1 MIQKKKKKR
10 HGYGYQS
17 EVLEE
22 ERGIFQPGRQRV
34 GPCLYQEEE
43 LPTLCTC
50 RGVCRS
56 GGGKKRNFPLVPSV
70 FSEKGDEVIS

>member
-1 MIQKKKKKR
+1 MIQEKKKR
-10 HGYGYQS
+10 HGHQS

-22 ERGIFQPGRQRV
+22 ERGIFQSETTAGARSAT
-34 GPCLYQEEE
+34 GGG
-43 LPTLCTC
+43 TASLCTC

-56 GGGKKRNFPLVPSV
+56 GGGKMRNFPLVPSV

>member
-1 MIQKKKKKR
+1 MIQEKKKR
-10 HGYGYQS
+10 HGNQS

-22 ERGIFQPGRQRV
+22 ERGIFQAERQRV
-34 GPCLYQEEE
+34 APGLYQEEE

-56 GGGKKRNFPLVPSV
+56 AGGKMRNFPLVPSV